1 MDLSDRRTNF
11 RLKGEMLALVM
22 EVSCMNPGSTQ
33 KDYNLLQE
41 GLDAMEF
48 FFSEQNA
55 VLTEHLHFLQET
67 SQRKARIQP
76 RDSFAMP
83 PPSALRSCGLPP
95 SPASAVPTAA
105 GVKRGLEGEHA
116 DLPRPWARP
125 RPGRGRG
132 HPAGLLLCGLRSRS
146 ATGSRPAAGRL

>member
-41 GLDAMEF
+41 DLDAMDF

-55 VLTEHLHFLQET
+55 VLTEHLHFFQET
-67 SQRKARIQP
+67 LQKMARTQP

-83 PPSALRSCGLPP
+83 PPFALR
-95 SPASAVPTAA
+95 T
-105 GVKRGLEGEHA
+105 
-116 DLPRPWARP
+116 PRPLCP
-125 RPGRGRG
+125 LLQGSN
-132 HPAGLLLCGLRSRS
+132 AG
-146 ATGSRPAAGRL
+146 